1 MILHYTHEVRD
12 GETYVN
18 ESDAAG
24 DGEPGGTA
32 GAEDGVRG
40 AHG

>member
-24 DGEPGGTA
+24 DGEPWDGGSTE
-32 GAEDGVRG
+32 AE
-40 AHG
+40 